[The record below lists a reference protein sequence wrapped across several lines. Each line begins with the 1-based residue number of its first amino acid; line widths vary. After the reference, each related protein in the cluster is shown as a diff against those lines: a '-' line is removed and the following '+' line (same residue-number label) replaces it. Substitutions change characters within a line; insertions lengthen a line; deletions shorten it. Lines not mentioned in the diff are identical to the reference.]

1 MDNFDISELENDF
14 LIWNN
19 SEWIV
24 MIYNMIE
31 LMRKVCLLYLFY
43 IWKVNLM
50 KVFINVNYYILIIVR
65 IFIECFKSMFVFV
78 IIGKIMKNL
87 LRFVFL

>member
-1 MDNFDISELENDF
+1 
-14 LIWNN
+14 
-19 SEWIV
+19 
-24 MIYNMIE
+24 
-31 LMRKVCLLYLFY
+31 
-43 IWKVNLM
+43 M

-78 IIGKIMKNL
+78 IIGKIMKKL

>member
-31 LMRKVCLLYLFY
+31 LMRKVCLLYIY
-43 IWKVNLM
+43 
-50 KVFINVNYYILIIVR
+50 FIFEKLI
-65 IFIECFKSMFVFV
+65 
-78 IIGKIMKNL
+78 
-87 LRFVFL
+87 